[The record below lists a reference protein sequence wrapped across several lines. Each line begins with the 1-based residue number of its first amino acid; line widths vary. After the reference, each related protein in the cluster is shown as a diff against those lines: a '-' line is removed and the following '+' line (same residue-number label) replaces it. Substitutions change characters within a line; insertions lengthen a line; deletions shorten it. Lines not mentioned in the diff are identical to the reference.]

1 VCVCVCARPEEGGDT
16 DGGPILR
23 VSGAEG
29 ESSSYLRGHWG
40 TGDEAKGPVCTKRM
54 LYHAAHAD
62 LAISS

>member
-1 VCVCVCARPEEGGDT
+1 DT